1 MNQSKFSLAD
11 LLTVLASIG
20 FGFFCFLSFN
30 FLTMGETNKSILLA
44 VVFALVLGGL
54 AFGAKLLKRTE
65 RNFKTCIIWEWVLLF
80 LFVVAAIFA
89 IKPFSHYFVVSS
101 QKEEIQKEVIANIEQ
116 AEGMYNDY
124 KKYADNRLKIY
135 ESKLN
140 SVVMAKKTNP
150 TEYQEYGFVEGT
162 DDKTQIENK
171 MFTLRAKLYPSN
183 YEELATANVEWMNKA
198 KSTVGSWK
206 PIGLVDV
213 IKVTKN
219 NLTQWKND
227 LMEYSEFRAN
237 GEIAENFEYP
247 LSLNDVTGKMAQL
260 SSPDVKSVLYAIGL
274 CFLMII
280 SYLVTKRHP
289 CFPGIRLL
297 FGFNPKDNTV
307 DHAL

>member
-11 LLTVLASIG
+11 LITVLAAIS

-54 AFGAKLLKRTE
+54 AFGAKLLKRTD

-116 AEGMYNDY
+116 AEEMYNDY
-124 KKYADNRLKIY
+124 KNYADNRLKIY

-150 TEYQEYGFVEGT
+150 AEYQEYGFVEGT
-162 DDKTQIENK
+162 EDKTQIENK
-171 MFTLRAKLYPSN
+171 LFTLRAKLYPSN

-198 KSTVGSWK
+198 KSTVVSWK

-213 IKVTKN
+213 IKVEKY

-227 LMEYSEFRAN
+227 LIEYSEFRAT

-247 LSLNDVTGKMAQL
+247 LSFNDVTGKMTQL
-260 SSPDVKSVLYAIGL
+260 SSPNGVSILYSVGL
-274 CFLMII
+274 CILMIV
-280 SYLVTKRHP
+280 SYIVTKRHP
-289 CFPGIRLL
+289 RYPGLKVI
-297 FGFNPKDNTV
+297 FGKDKN
-307 DHAL
+307 DKEL

>member
-30 FLTMGETNKSILLA
+30 FLTMGETNKSILFA
-44 VVFALVLGGL
+44 VVFAIVLGGL
-54 AFGAKLLKRTE
+54 AFGAKLLKRTD

-124 KKYADNRLKIY
+124 KIYADNRLKIY

-140 SVVMAKKTNP
+140 SVVLAKRTNP
-150 TEYQEYGFVEGT
+150 KEYREYDFKIGTE
-162 DDKTQIENK
+162 DKTQIENK

-198 KSTVGSWK
+198 KSTVDSWK

-227 LMEYSEFRAN
+227 LIEYSEFRAN
-237 GEIAENFEYP
+237 GEMAENFEYP
-247 LSLNDVTGKMAQL
+247 LSFNDVTGKMTQL
-260 SSPDVKSVLYAIGL
+260 SSPNGVSILYSVGL
-274 CFLMII
+274 CILMIV
-280 SYLVTKRHP
+280 SYIVTKRHP
-289 CFPGIRLL
+289 RYPGLKVI
-297 FGFNPKDNTV
+297 FGKDKN
-307 DHAL
+307 DKEL

>member
-11 LLTVLASIG
+11 LITVLAAIS

-54 AFGAKLLKRTE
+54 AFGAKLLKRTD

-116 AEGMYNDY
+116 AEEMYNDY
-124 KKYADNRLKIY
+124 KNYADNRLKIY

-150 TEYQEYGFVEGT
+150 AEYQEYGFVEGT
-162 DDKTQIENK
+162 EDKTQIENK
-171 MFTLRAKLYPSN
+171 LFTLRAKLYPSN

-198 KSTVGSWK
+198 KSTVVSWK

-213 IKVTKN
+213 IKVAKD

-227 LMEYSEFRAN
+227 LIEYSEFRAT

-247 LSLNDVTGKMAQL
+247 LSFNDVTGKMTQL
-260 SSPDVKSVLYAIGL
+260 SSPKFDSILYSVGL
-274 CFLMII
+274 CILMIV
-280 SYLVTKRHP
+280 SYIVTKRHP
-289 CFPGIRLL
+289 RYPGLKVI
-297 FGFNPKDNTV
+297 FGKDKN
-307 DHAL
+307 DKEL

>member
-54 AFGAKLLKRTE
+54 AFGAKLLKRTD

-80 LFVVAAIFA
+80 LFVVAAIFS

-101 QKEEIQKEVIANIEQ
+101 QKEDIQKEVIANIEQ
-116 AEGMYNDY
+116 AEGMYYDY

-150 TEYQEYGFVEGT
+150 AEYQEYGFVEGT
-162 DDKTQIENK
+162 EDKTQIENK

-198 KSTVGSWK
+198 KSTVDSWK

-213 IKVTKN
+213 IKVAKD

-227 LMEYSEFRAN
+227 LIEYSEFRAN

-247 LSLNDVTGKMAQL
+247 LSFNDVTGKMTQL
-260 SSPDVKSVLYAIGL
+260 SSPNGVSILYSVGL
-274 CFLMII
+274 CILMIV
-280 SYLVTKRHP
+280 SYIVTKRHP
-289 CFPGIRLL
+289 RYPGLKVI
-297 FGFNPKDNTV
+297 FGKDKN
-307 DHAL
+307 DKEL

>member
-44 VVFALVLGGL
+44 VAFALILGGL
-54 AFGAKLLKRTE
+54 AFGAKLLKRTD
-65 RNFKTCIIWEWVLLF
+65 RNFKTCIIGEWVLLF
-80 LFVVAAIFA
+80 LFVVVAIFA

-101 QKEEIQKEVIANIEQ
+101 QKEDIQKEVIANIEQ

-124 KKYADNRLKIY
+124 KNYADNRLKIY

-140 SVVMAKKTNP
+140 SVVMAKRTNP

-162 DDKTQIENK
+162 EDKAQIENK
-171 MFTLRAKLYPSN
+171 IFTLRAKLYPSN
-183 YEELATANVEWMNKA
+183 YEELSTANVEWMNKA
-198 KSTVGSWK
+198 KSTVDGWK

-213 IKVTKN
+213 IKVAKD
-219 NLTQWKND
+219 NLTKWKND
-227 LMEYSEFRAN
+227 LIEYSGFRAN

-247 LSLNDVTGKMAQL
+247 LSLNDVTEKMTQL
-260 SSPDVKSVLYAIGL
+260 NSPNGVSVLYSVGL
-274 CFLMII
+274 CILMIV
-280 SYLVTKRHP
+280 SYIVTKRHP
-289 CFPGIRLL
+289 RYPGLKVV
-297 FGFNPKDNTV
+297 FGKDKN
-307 DHAL
+307 DKEL